1 MTCFFIC
8 FQTPHINNQSG
19 FLDRLHLQ
27 LEDLTS
33 LKLGG
38 RLVFVLAG
46 AGLDFIRLSGV
57 VSRAATFQMSSEVME
72 MQIHSSGSPQI
83 HTARSQRG
91 VWSSG

>member
-1 MTCFFIC
+1 M
-8 FQTPHINNQSG
+8 
-19 FLDRLHLQ
+19 DRLHLQ

-33 LKLGG
+33 LKLVG

-57 VSRAATFQMSSEVME
+57 VSRAAAFQMSSEVME